1 MYLSRHKVLNDM
13 GKHTPGSSRPNS
25 QQYKSYTRLRRAAP
39 PIFKGSAQHG
49 GYDALAR
56 KGSPNQTE
64 IRGSTGTEKV
74 ALSLGLLCFLT
85 TKSDMT
91 EKSYSI
97 ATIEIAGELNV
108 LPPPV
113 ECSPDG
119 NSCLFSQSNRPR
131 FREEAEN
138 LIIKKHGIRF
148 PVTEPGRSG
157 ARRGKRNHYGNARA
171 RGGQCAFRSSA

>member
-1 MYLSRHKVLNDM
+1 M
-13 GKHTPGSSRPNS
+13 
-25 QQYKSYTRLRRAAP
+25 
-39 PIFKGSAQHG
+39 
-49 GYDALAR
+49 
-56 KGSPNQTE
+56 
-64 IRGSTGTEKV
+64 
-74 ALSLGLLCFLT
+74 
-85 TKSDMT
+85 TK
-91 EKSYSI
+91 KSYSI

-138 LIIKKHGIRF
+138 LIIKNMALDF

-157 ARRGKRNHYGNARA
+157 ARRGKRNHYGDARA
-171 RGGQCAFRSSA
+171 RDDQCAFRSSVCEVIGGGYVHERSEAVGMDAHLRTK